1 MNKKII
7 GLFFII
13 PICLVIGAVGG
24 LYLGSIVF
32 VTMANSPLEPSFTLI
47 YKMYQLKDKI
57 PAAYQMPMNIS
68 FAVTALVTVAPSI
81 MILAATFMKPKRLLH
96 GDGRFANPME
106 VQKQDLLKTKFKDP
120 DILIGKYKGK
130 FLRWAGNEFAF
141 VAAPTRSGKGVGIVV
156 PNCLHYRDSMV
167 VFDPKHE
174 NFILTAGFRAK
185 YGQKVFL
192 FNPAGIL
199 KKLDHETTQTAL
211 RTVSGKLVRSEQGQE
226 SPLVSHR
233 WNPLTYISRDPRF
246 TFKDAL
252 NIANILYAKS
262 ASSSDSS
269 TFFSESAQK
278 LFTGLLMYM
287 VETEHERSND
297 PKGKTTLANLLRLT
311 SPSDGRNLQEW
322 IKEEIEMRSMQEETA
337 LSDQCRT
344 LLHGFAN
351 GNAKTGSDIL
361 ATLTAPLT
369 IFLDPVVEA
378 ATSADDFYLTDLR
391 KQRMTIYLGIAPNET
406 GTFSRLT
413 NLFFSQVVNETVKQG
428 LPENIPE
435 AKYQCLLMMD
445 EFTALGQVPI
455 IESGVAYVAGY
466 GLRFLLIFQSPSQ
479 VTRLYTKEGTRTF
492 FTNFAVQ
499 IVYPPR
505 DQDDAEEYSKLIG
518 YETFKARSTSRSQGK
533 GGSRSH
539 SDSDQRRAVMLPDEM
554 KIMPREDCVISKGSS
569 RPIYAQKIIYYNDP
583 YFMGKHGLVLPEVP
597 YLDVGVHKTVKV
609 AVPVAEKIKPEDLA
623 YTEIGDTCN
632 AQDLFDSVMACLIRP
647 DSSQEYID
655 ALNKQASINHE
666 FDTMPTIKKLLLQA
680 A

>member
-1 MNKKII
+1 MKKKII

-32 VTMANSPLEPSFTLI
+32 VTMSNSPLEPSFTLI
-47 YKMYQLKDKI
+47 YKMYQLKDKM
-57 PAAYQMPMNIS
+57 PAANQMPMNIS
-68 FAVTALVTVAPSI
+68 FLVTALVTVAPSL
-81 MILAATFMKPKRLLH
+81 MILAATLMKPKRLLH
-96 GDGRFANPME
+96 GDGRFANTME
-106 VQKQDLLKTKFKDP
+106 IQQQNLLKDEFSEP
-120 DILIGKYKGK
+120 DILIGKHKNQ
-130 FLRWAGNEFAF
+130 FLRWSGNEFAF
-141 VAAPTRSGKGVGIVV
+141 LAAPTRSGKGVGIVI

-185 YGQKVFL
+185 HGQKVFL

-211 RTVSGKLVRSEQGQE
+211 HTVSGKLVRGEQDE
-226 SPLVSHR
+226 SSPLVSHR
-233 WNPLTYISRDPRF
+233 WNPLTYVSRDPRF

-262 ASSSDSS
+262 AGSSDSS
-269 TFFSESAQK
+269 TFFTESAQK
-278 LFTGLLMYM
+278 LFTGLLLYM
-287 VETEHERSND
+287 IETEHERIND
-297 PKGKTTLANLLRLT
+297 PRGTTTLANLFRLT
-311 SPSDGRNLQEW
+311 SPSDGRNLQDW
-322 IKEEIEMRSMQEETA
+322 IKEEIEMRAIQAETA

-361 ATLTAPLT
+361 ATLAAPLT

-391 KQRMTIYLGIAPNET
+391 QQRMTIYLGIAPNET
-406 GTFSRLT
+406 GTFARLT

-428 LPENIPE
+428 LPENNP
-435 AKYQCLLMMD
+435 ALKYQCLLLMD

-466 GLRFLLIFQSPSQ
+466 GLRFLLIFQSPAQ

-533 GGSRSH
+533 GGGRSH
-539 SDSDQRRAVMLPDEM
+539 SDSDQRRAVMLPDELKM
-554 KIMPREDCVISKGSS
+554 MPWGDCVISKNSS
-569 RPIYAQKIIYYNDP
+569 RPIYTQKIIYYQDP
-583 YFMGKHGLVLPEVP
+583 YFAGKFGMAVPDVPDLVVN
-597 YLDVGVHKTVKV
+597 VHKTVKQVTAV
-609 AVPVAEKIKPEDLA
+609 AQKIKPEHLDYTDL
-623 YTEIGDTCN
+623 GDTCN
-632 AQDLFDSVMACLIRP
+632 AQELFESVMSSLIRP
-647 DSSQEYID
+647 DSSPEYIA